1 MRSVLTLEVFSI
13 VVSFPDFFF
22 SWLGELAHSLA
33 CRSNQTLDLLL
44 VAQQLFLRVFF
55 VLDVLTLF
63 QIKVS
68 SLGILRTEMLSN
80 PIDCLSL

>member
-33 CRSNQTLDLLL
+33 CCSNQTLGLLL